1 MSLFTAVADTLREEF
16 RNAAVSRQRDP
27 GAQTQRLNW
36 WTTEGPRFAHR
47 IFASN
52 QFQNAIVNRITNTI
66 SRDAAFVVASTLAA
80 IDQDGNLLDYGRYE
94 RIPGVLRRSLDG
106 GVSDAYSFLKR
117 IFWDIARTPAALLV
131 PGYNAAGNFAG
142 AIRLVPPPD
151 AQYFS
156 GLIVAHAEGSSEPS
170 QFSRRQVVQASYNT
184 PTHTTQNT
192 YSDIFPPS
200 PIEVLQAEIDTQT
213 MISAAWKDRLEH
225 GPKTGFIV
233 GMKDAPTQDTVEAAK
248 NAGLQFAQEAI
259 PWVIGAGV
267 DVTQVQDDTLS
278 QDVLNILSR
287 LIRTTCNNWSF
298 PIHKLGEAS
307 AAPKVDVLLAEY
319 PNDCLRPLVNELL
332 FPLEQRILRANPEM
346 GVTRAM
352 FHVSYAAFTTG
363 TPNSEVNRAV
373 ALLDK
378 GIGKPAEARKILGVQ
393 PLTKEELEEMEEE
406 RESRQLPEGGVPG
419 EGGPPSPEVG
429 QEGGTPSR
437 EEPEEQDFVTS
448 RLLEEA
454 RERLRARL

>member
-1 MSLFTAVADTLREEF
+1 MSLLTAVTSTLKEEF

-27 GAQTQRLNW
+27 GAQLQRRSW
-36 WTTEGPRFAHR
+36 WATEGPRFAR
-47 IFASN
+47 QVYYSN
-52 QFQNAIVNRITNTI
+52 QFQNAIVNRITTTI
-66 SRDAAFVVASTLAA
+66 SRDAAFVVARTLAA
-80 IDQDGNLLDYGRYE
+80 VDQDGNLLDYGRYE
-94 RIPGVLRRSLDG
+94 RIPSVLRRTLDG
-106 GVSDAYSFLKR
+106 GISDSYSWLKR

-131 PGYNAAGNFAG
+131 PGYNASGSFAG
-142 AIRLVPPPD
+142 AVRLVPPPD

-156 GLIVAHAEGSSEPS
+156 GLIHAHVEGSSEPS
-170 QFSRRQVVQASYNT
+170 QFSRRQVVQCSYNI

-200 PIEVLQAEIDTQT
+200 PIDVLQAEIDTQT
-213 MISAAWKDRLEH
+213 MISEAWKDRLEH

-233 GMKDAPTQDTVEAAK
+233 GMKDAPTPDTVEAAK
-248 NAGLQFAQEAI
+248 AAGLQFAQEAI

-267 DVTQVQDDTLS
+267 DVTQVKDDALS

-346 GVTRAM
+346 GVTQAM
-352 FHVSYAAFTTG
+352 FHVSYADFTTG
-363 TPNSEVNRAV
+363 TPNSEVNRAK
-373 ALLDK
+373 ALLEA

-393 PLTKEELEEMEEE
+393 PLTKEELEEMKEE
-406 RESRQLPEGGVPG
+406 RESRQLPAEADA

-429 QEGGTPSR
+429 QEGGTPAR

-454 RERLRARL
+454 RERLRTRLQ